1 MSPSLTI
8 AAADP
13 SDHVDQLL
21 ALTERL
27 AALLIEQTRLF
38 EARRPQ
44 DAAAITARAADL
56 ATLYRRESARVRSN
70 PLILAGAPRTKR
82 ERLLEATRAFEVVL
96 KRHGAAIYACK
107 TVTEGL
113 VRAVAQEVAQRRA
126 PPAGYGPSALATTGD
141 GSAITLNRRA

>member
-1 MSPSLTI
+1 MTPVTI

-13 SDHVDQLL
+13 ADHCEQLI

-27 AALLIEQTRLF
+27 SALLAEQTRLF

-44 DAAAITARAADL
+44 DAAAVTARSADL
-56 ATLYRRESARVRSN
+56 ANLYRRESARVRAN
-70 PLILAGAPRTKR
+70 PLLLAGAPKASRQ
-82 ERLLEATRAFEVVL
+82 RLLEATRAFEATL
-96 KRHGAAIYACK
+96 KRHGSAVHACK

-113 VRAVAQEVAQRRA
+113 VRAVAQEVARRRA
-126 PPAGYGPSALATTGD
+126 PPAGYGPRARATAGD